1 MFSLLQAQ
9 GASVRLLQHEEK
21 AFLAW
26 MRNTNNLFVGDEYQ
40 ARLGI
45 WLSNKRYVDEQNK
58 KNNYR
63 LAMNHLACYTPAEY
77 KSLLG
82 FKNVK
87 SGAQVKAI
95 KATKAAPES
104 LDWRDSNIVN
114 PIKDQAQCGSC
125 WSFSTIQA
133 TESGWAK
140 NKGTLYSL
148 SEQNLVDCDTNDEGC
163 NGGLMDNAWKYVI
176 ANQGGKFQ
184 LEDDYPYTGRD
195 GTCKYDSSR
204 APEVRVVNDYQVD
217 DNEDAVKEA
226 CAEIGVLAIAI
237 DAGHISFQLYSS
249 GIYDPVLCSSTNL
262 DHAVGLVGYGTE
274 SGTDYW
280 LVRNSWGTSWGEQ
293 GYIRMI
299 RNSNNK
305 CGVASM
311 AFYPTFA

>member
-1 MFSLLQAQ
+1 MLSLLSIQSSSALY
-9 GASVRLLQHEEK
+9 SKHEEQS
-21 AFLAW
+21 FLAW
-26 MRNTNNLFVGDEYQ
+26 MRQTNNMFTGEEYQ
-40 ARLGI
+40 TRLGI
-45 WLSNKRYVDEQNK
+45 WMQNKRIVQEHNK
-58 KNNYR
+58 KGSFR
-63 LAMNHLACYTPAEY
+63 IELNHLAHFTPSEY
-77 KSLLG
+77 KALLG
-82 FKNVK
+82 YKP
-87 SGAQVKAI
+87 I
-95 KATKAAPES
+95 KAPAKESKPTDYIAPES
-104 LDWRDSNIVN
+104 IDWRQKGVVN
-114 PIKDQAQCGSC
+114 AIKDQAQCGSC
-125 WSFSTIQA
+125 WAFSAIQA
-133 TESGWAK
+133 QESQWAIK
-140 NKGTLYSL
+140 TGKLLSL
-148 SEQNLVDCDTNDEGC
+148 SEQNLVDCGTTCYGC

>member
-21 AFLAW
+21 AFLSW

-45 WLSNKRYVDEQNK
+45 WLSNKRYVEEENK
-58 KNNYR
+58 KNSYR
-63 LAMNHLACYTPAEY
+63 LALNHLACYTPAEY
-77 KSLLG
+77 KALLG
-82 FKNVK
+82 FKNFK

-95 KATKAAPES
+95 KATKAAPDA

-114 PIKDQAQCGSC
+114 AIKDQAQCGSC

-140 NKGTLYSL
+140 NKGTLLRL

-176 ANQGGKFQ
+176 AHQGGKFQ
-184 LEDDYPYTGRD
+184 LEDDYPYTGKD
-195 GTCKYDSSR
+195 GTCKFDSSR
-204 APEVRVVNDYQVD
+204 APEVKVVGDYQVD
-217 DNEDAVKEA
+217 DNEDAVKQA

-249 GIYDPVLCSSTNL
+249 GIYNPTLCSSTNL
-262 DHAVGLVGYGTE
+262 DHAVGLVGYGAE

-280 LVRNSWGTSWGEQ
+280 IVRNSWGTSWGEQ
-293 GYIRMI
+293 GYIRMV
-299 RNSNNK
+299 RNNNNK